1 MSSTLVE
8 QDMQAGRTDSLP
20 VFPLPL
26 SDFEYY
32 MHVDDRPS
40 HPMVFVMVVT
50 VAGTLQRSD
59 FQQSID
65 AAISA
70 NPLFRSHIRT
80 LPGKGACWVLSQQT
94 TWPVEWQTIQ
104 STHGQYSAAAEE
116 FDELLPI
123 RAIDLTRECGIQ
135 ILVQQSELKS
145 RVVFYLHHACCDGL
159 GGLQFIGEVFAFY
172 SRRTT
177 PDGGRSADFQLPDPK
192 QLRLRERFECGA
204 AGAERQK
211 RSLRKS
217 LAKAARLIFR
227 KPVPIQAPPQTRSN
241 QAGSSG
247 SGSNTNAPV
256 AIRTRVIPR
265 SVFRALR
272 ATANGAGVS
281 VNDLCIREMML
292 LIRDW
297 NKKFG
302 GIRNNDWIRVAV
314 PISMRSAE
322 HDRMPATNLV
332 SYAFITRRV
341 SECSDPEALAK
352 SIHEQ
357 TGDVLYNREGIVF
370 LKCIRVL
377 RKLPGALRLL
387 LGLKSCFCTVVLA
400 NVGDIRRRFSG
411 RFPLESGQWVAGD
424 VVVED
429 IWGVAPVRPNTR
441 AAVTIGEYGGQMT
454 VHLRTDGTV
463 MTSADSEAF
472 LAELVTRLTGLAET
486 SDAH

>member
-1 MSSTLVE
+1 MVE
-8 QDMQAGRTDSLP
+8 HDMQTGRTESP
-20 VFPLPL
+20 AVFPLPL

-50 VAGTLQRSD
+50 VVGTLRKSD
-59 FQQSID
+59 FQQAID
-65 AAISA
+65 AAILA

-80 LPGKGACWVLSQQT
+80 LPGKGACWVLSQQNS
-94 TWPVEWQTIQ
+94 WPVEWQSIQ
-104 STHGQYSAAAEE
+104 TDHTPYSPDSED

-123 RAIDLTRECGIQ
+123 RAIDLTQECGIQ
-135 ILVQQSELKS
+135 ILVQQSEHKS

-159 GGLQFIGEVFAFY
+159 GGLQFIGEVFALY
-172 SRRTT
+172 SRLTT
-177 PDGGRSADFQLPDPK
+177 PDGRRSADFELPDPK

-217 LAKAARLIFR
+217 LAKAARLILR
-227 KPVPIQAPPQTRSN
+227 KPVPIQAPPQQTSA
-241 QAGSSG
+241 QTVSEGPGSH
-247 SGSNTNAPV
+247 SNTPV
-256 AIRTRVIPR
+256 AIRTRVISR
-265 SVFRALR
+265 SVFRSLR
-272 ATANGAGVS
+272 AAANGSGVS

-297 NKKFG
+297 NMKHG
-302 GIRNNDWIRVAV
+302 QMRDNDWIRVAV
-314 PISMRSAE
+314 PISMRSSD

-332 SYAFITRRV
+332 SYAFVTRRA
-341 SECSDPEALAK
+341 SECGDPEALAK

-377 RKLPGALRLL
+377 RRIPGALRLL

-424 VVVED
+424 VVIED

-454 VHLRTDGTV
+454 VHLRTDATV
-463 MTSADSEAF
+463 MTSADSEQF
-472 LAELVTRLTGLAET
+472 LAEFMTRLTKLAET
-486 SDAH
+486 VGAR

>member
-1 MSSTLVE
+1 MSSTIVE
-8 QDMQAGRTDSLP
+8 QDMQAGRAESLP

-50 VAGTLQRSD
+50 VAGTLQRND

-70 NPLFRSHIRT
+70 NPLFRAHIRT
-80 LPGKGACWVLSQQT
+80 LPGKGTCWVLSQQT
-94 TWPVEWQTIQ
+94 TWPVEWQTIHPNHDLH
-104 STHGQYSAAAEE
+104 SSASQE
-116 FDELLPI
+116 FEELLPI

-135 ILVQQSELKS
+135 ILVQQGEFRS

-172 SRRTT
+172 SRCTT

-192 QLRLRERFECGA
+192 QLRLRERFECGT

-217 LAKAARLIFR
+217 LAKAARLILR
-227 KPVPIQAPPQTRSN
+227 KPVPIHAPPKTTST
-241 QAGSSG
+241 QAGSSQAG
-247 SGSNTNAPV
+247 NNTNIPV
-256 AIRTRVIPR
+256 AIRTRVISR
-265 SVFRALR
+265 SVFRSLR
-272 ATANGAGVS
+272 AAANGIGVS

-292 LIRDW
+292 LVRDW
-297 NKKFG
+297 NMKFG
-302 GIRNNDWIRVAV
+302 GIQDDDWIRVAV
-314 PISMRSAE
+314 PVSMRSAE
-322 HDRMPATNLV
+322 HGRMPAANLV
-332 SYAFITRRV
+332 SYAFVTRRV
-341 SECSDPEALAK
+341 SECSDPDALAK

-377 RKLPGALRLL
+377 RKVPGALRLL

-454 VHLRTDGTV
+454 VHLRTDATV
-463 MTSADSEAF
+463 MTSDDSEKF
-472 LAELVTRLTGLAET
+472 LAEFVTRLTALAET
-486 SDAH
+486 ADAH